1 MALWCFSEQSRNNT
15 KIIICATRKASIVR
29 LAGPCELAVQSPGH
43 RTFLYMAVG
52 CLSLIKTKLHI
63 LGMQWTS
70 LNCLSVCDKQHLA
83 WSVSIVCTF
92 TLPRKWQSSWA
103 LQGVHAIHSPTW
115 ASGRDFPLRPAGQR
129 SYWSLLPVSTG
140 LYQSVPCLLALPWWP
155 QTHRGG
161 NTQARGL
168 SLPVADIA
176 VIFNVLIW
184 VDSWFF
190 LLLINVMFID

>member
-29 LAGPCELAVQSPGH
+29 LAAPCELAVQSPGH

-103 LQGVHAIHSPTW
+103 LQGGACNSQPYMGFWEGLSTTPCRTETILISPSCKYRVVPVS
-115 ASGRDFPLRPAGQR
+115 A
-129 SYWSLLPVSTG
+129 LPVGS
-140 LYQSVPCLLALPWWP
+140 ALMAPNPQRRKYPGPWAVTPSSWHCCHLQCP
-155 QTHRGG
+155 YLGWQ
-161 NTQARGL
+161 L
-168 SLPVADIA
+168 VLPAA
-176 VIFNVLIW
+176 Y
-184 VDSWFF
+184 
-190 LLLINVMFID
+190 